1 MTATSTAPAIRTTAA
16 RTARRRP
23 ADQQRPRRAA
33 IYVRISL
40 DSTGEGLGVQRQQ
53 EDAEAIIAGRGWTLA
68 GVYTDNSISAS
79 DAKKFRPGYAQLLR
93 DYGLGLFDALVV
105 WDLDRLTRQPRQLED
120 WIDAAEGRGLA
131 LVTTNGDA
139 DLTTDGGRMYARIK
153 LSVARAEIERK
164 SARHRRALQQH
175 AEAGRA
181 PHGIALLGYT
191 TKGDTVPAE
200 AELVGR
206 IYDSFL
212 AGESLRSL
220 ARALTDDGIPTRSAV
235 MAKTKLDDINADPD
249 ASTADRA
256 AAAAAYQQAS
266 QAEWNTRTVRDIL
279 TNPRYAGFVKYQGDI
294 LTDDHGNRLRGNW
307 EPLVKADDWEV
318 VQARLADPA
327 RKTNKVGTHRRYL
340 GSSLFVCDQC
350 SRPVETVNGGRYT
363 CRGHFTRLHEGI
375 DRFVLD
381 VIAERLA
388 RPDFPKLLAPDAADV
403 KPLTDAAR
411 KLRRRIETAENDY
424 ANGDI
429 DAKLLRR
436 TKDTIAAE
444 LNEVES
450 KLAAMTGGAA
460 LGALAGAADPAEVFR
475 TASVMG
481 QRAII
486 GALAEVRIR
495 RAPSGR
501 RVRGWVFD
509 TETMVINWRHR
520 ETT

>member
-1 MTATSTAPAIRTTAA
+1 MSTTSIAPAIRTTAA
-16 RTARRRP
+16 RKARRRP
-23 ADQQRPRRAA
+23 VDQQRQRRAA

-53 EDAEAIIAGRGWTLA
+53 EDAEAIIAARGWTLA
-68 GVYTDNSISAS
+68 GIYADPSISAS

-139 DLTTDGGRMYARIK
+139 DLTTDGGRLYARIK
-153 LSVARAEIERK
+153 LSVARAEVERK

-181 PHGIALLGYT
+181 PHGPALLGYT
-191 TKGDTVPAE
+191 TTGETVPAD
-200 AELVGR
+200 AELVRR
-206 IYDSFL
+206 IYTSFA

-220 ARALTDDGIPTRSAV
+220 ARALDAEGIPTRSV
-235 MAKTKLDDINADPD
+235 IVAKQKLDEANADPE
-249 ASTADRA
+249 ATETVKAD
-256 AAAAAYQQAS
+256 AAAAYAK
-266 QAEWNTRTVRDIL
+266 ALTIGWNTRTIRDIL
-279 TNPRYAGFVKYQGDI
+279 TNPRYAGWVVYQREI
-294 LTDDHGNRLRGNW
+294 MRDDDGEPLRGNW
-307 EPLVKADDWEV
+307 EPLVDADEWQV
-318 VQARLADPA
+318 IQARLADPA

-340 GSSLFVCDQC
+340 GSGLFVCDQC
-350 SRPVETVNGGRYT
+350 SRPVETINGGRYT
-363 CRGHFTRLHEGI
+363 CKGHFTRLHEGI
-375 DRFVLD
+375 DGFVID

-411 KLRRRIETAENDY
+411 KLRRRIETAEADY

-444 LNEVES
+444 LTEVES
-450 KLAAMTGGAA
+450 KLAAMTSGTA
-460 LGALAGAADPAEVFR
+460 LGNLAGAADPVEVFR
-475 TASVMG
+475 TASIMG

-509 TETMVINWRHR
+509 TDTMVINWRHR
-520 ETT
+520 KTT